1 MKKLPIIIATF
12 LLLGFASAY
21 AIKYDIHKKVLGGNS
36 PITVFIEKTLGHNPP
51 SFSKGMVGKTAPA
64 FVLSSENGPLKLD
77 DYKGKLV
84 LLNFWASWCP
94 PCRAEIPGFIK
105 TQEKYKDKSFT
116 FIGVAIED
124 KADVLAY
131 AKEIGVN
138 YPITYGTEDAYKAAT
153 SYGNPDGALPY
164 SVLIS
169 PEQKILQVF
178 SGFLSEDKLE
188 ELITKNISGNL

>member
-12 LLLGFASAY
+12 LFLGFASAY
-21 AIKYDIHKKVLGGNS
+21 AVKNDVHKKLFGEGS
-36 PITVFIEKTLGHNPP
+36 SIVFLIEKTLGHNPP
-51 SFSKGMVGKTAPA
+51 AFTKGMVGKTAPA
-64 FVLSSENGPLKLD
+64 FTLASENGPVKLA

-94 PCRAEIPGFIK
+94 PCRAEMPGFIK
-105 TQEKYKDKSFT
+105 TQEKYKDKPFT
-116 FIGVAIED
+116 FLGVAIED
-124 KADVLAY
+124 KDDVLSY

-138 YPITYGTEDAYKAAT
+138 YPITYGTEDAYNVVN

-169 PEQKILQVF
+169 PEQKILHVF
-178 SGFLSEDKLE
+178 SGYLSEDKLE
-188 ELITKNISGNL
+188 ELIAQNL